1 MNARKSFSS
10 YLVTPKELNEAL
22 KKNPPPGN
30 KISTDPRTVPLCAA
44 WFLPN
49 DGRNGMDTFRAKRIP
64 NARFF
69 DIDKVI
75 DRHSEYPH
83 MLPSASDFASA
94 MSALGIRK
102 DDTIVVYDTAELGIF
117 SAPRVAWT
125 LKVFGHDLVHVLNN
139 FKIWVDEG
147 YPTESGEFYSIE
159 CCPYPIPDKDES
171 KVVDFPEMKEVAQD
185 YNKEGAEGVQIL
197 DARPYGRWAGTAPEP
212 RPGLS
217 SGHMPGSI
225 SMPFSDLLDPK
236 TKAFLPP
243 QELKKVFQE
252 KGVDPSK
259 PVISTCGTGVT
270 AAVIDAALA
279 EAGYVDDKA
288 KRIYDGSW
296 T

>member
-1 MNARKSFSS
+1 
-10 YLVTPKELNEAL
+10 
-22 KKNPPPGN
+22 
-30 KISTDPRTVPLCAA
+30 
-44 WFLPN
+44 
-49 DGRNGMDTFRAKRIP
+49 
-64 NARFF
+64 
-69 DIDKVI
+69 
-75 DRHSEYPH
+75 
-83 MLPSASDFASA
+83 

-270 AAVIDAALA
+270 AAVIDAALSMIKPKESTT
-279 EAGYVDDKA
+279 EAGRK
-288 KRIYDGSW
+288 
-296 T
+296 